1 MLVSRLFS
9 VMELQM
15 SISLTPLFP
24 IHTRGVPA
32 NPCISHTYRK
42 GGVGGMQILKKFGGN
57 TEMSNKLQVPEADRC
72 RFTSAH
78 GKRCRNPLR
87 GGAGGLC
94 IIHQQQFEN
103 LNNADAR
110 AISDQLLGAEP
121 ELRTHGKSQPSHVAT
136 LHPRRPEAHLAPGWL
151 AARLHRQPA
160 PPNHHSI
167 RQTAR
172 TSDTHRLG

>member
-1 MLVSRLFS
+1 
-9 VMELQM
+9 
-15 SISLTPLFP
+15 
-24 IHTRGVPA
+24 
-32 NPCISHTYRK
+32 
-42 GGVGGMQILKKFGGN
+42 MQILKKFGGN

-121 ELRTHGKSQPSHVAT
+121 ELRTHGNLNQVMSQLFILVAQKRISRQDGSLLAYIGSLLLQTITPSGKQQEPPIRIVWDSLP
-136 LHPRRPEAHLAPGWL
+136 LHPAGNDSSLPDDAHPGSTIPRP
-151 AARLHRQPA
+151 
-160 PPNHHSI
+160 
-167 RQTAR
+167 
-172 TSDTHRLG
+172 